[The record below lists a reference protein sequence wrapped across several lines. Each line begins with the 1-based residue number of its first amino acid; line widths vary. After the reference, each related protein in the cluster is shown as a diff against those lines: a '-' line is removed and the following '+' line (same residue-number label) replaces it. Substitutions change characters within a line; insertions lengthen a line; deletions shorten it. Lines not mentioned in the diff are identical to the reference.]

1 MEISEY
7 LRDLLPIPSLSWKED
22 GMSAY
27 IIHKMTEYGYV
38 FRDDSVGNLLFYR
51 SVSGEKTM
59 LATHMDTVALANEP
73 HVLENEEYFYTDGRT
88 ALGADDKAAIAA
100 MLKAAESSPD
110 ALFLFTR
117 AEELGCQG
125 SKKLTMDFF
134 RDFTIKAVFVLDA
147 SGKVGTVINAA
158 PGKDIIDITMH
169 GKTAHAGF
177 TPEDGINAIQAAAI
191 AISRVETGRIDEET
205 TCNLGVFMAP
215 GSVNVVPDTA
225 SYSYEVRSQRDVKR
239 IKKSDEIVENA
250 ERAASET
257 GAECEISRRT
267 LYLPYTIDSDST
279 PLKMAEK
286 AIASIGR
293 TMIVKK
299 TSGGSDTNNLRTLG
313 LDALTLS
320 IGYENPHSVKERIS
334 KEELEALSQLVSS
347 ILSP

>member
-158 PGKDIIDITMH
+158 
-169 GKTAHAGF
+169 
-177 TPEDGINAIQAAAI
+177 
-191 AISRVETGRIDEET
+191 GRIDEET

-225 SYSYEVRSQRDVKR
+225 SYSYEVRSQRDEKR

-250 ERAASET
+250 EKAASET
-257 GAECEISRRT
+257 GAECEISRHT

-286 AIASIGR
+286 AITSIGR

-347 ILSP
+347 ILSL